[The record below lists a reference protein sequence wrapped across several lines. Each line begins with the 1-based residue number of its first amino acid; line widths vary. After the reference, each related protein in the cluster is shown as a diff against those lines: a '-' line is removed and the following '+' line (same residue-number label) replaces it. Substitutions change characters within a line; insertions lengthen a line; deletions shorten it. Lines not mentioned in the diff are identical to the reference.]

1 MIAPTLRPHQARM
14 WRDIEALLGEHR
26 CIVVQAPTASGKGTL
41 LAFIAAHF
49 AWWLTEQLP
58 GSVVVVSHLTEING
72 DLAARLVAAGCSK
85 VRHHGEPGQDPMAPV
100 VVVSAQAIEAG
111 GLQFPNCRY
120 LLVDEGHRAGSA
132 SYERFI
138 GAHLHQALVLLFTA
152 TPARADGKPLA
163 HATAIV
169 QGPQVREL
177 VAAELLAPI
186 TVIAPKEHGRS
197 LAAEPADIYPA
208 GRKGIVF
215 ASSLPHSIT
224 LAEELTYRGVPA
236 QHLDGT
242 THPTIRRRILD
253 AFRSGHTQ
261 VITCFRLLAEGV
273 DVPDA
278 EVCMLAGSV
287 TSTVTFLQT
296 VGRVRRYAP
305 GKRALL
311 LDLCGSMHLH
321 GHPDWDRTY
330 HVDGEAIRA
339 VAPPADQMPVM
350 CKACG
355 AWGLPRSTCEVCGAT
370 RPAPAPPKVKAKDL
384 IEHRAAAT
392 DEEAQRARLKL
403 EIDKKLDAGKNPWSA
418 LFWFAGVYG
427 EPAKRREG
435 PWAAA
440 YIARSGWRK
449 AS

>member
-1 MIAPTLRPHQARM
+1 MNPVLRPHQLRM
-14 WRDIEALLGEHR
+14 VADLDAAFAQGHR
-26 CIVVQAPTASGKGTL
+26 CVVLQAPTGAGKGT
-41 LAFIAAHF
+41 IAAF
-49 AWWLTEQLP
+49 LAAREATGP

-72 DLAARLVAAGCSK
+72 DLRYRILAAGASA
-85 VRHHGEPGQDPMAPV
+85 VRHIGGTEDQGPEDAPV
-100 VVVSAQAIEAG
+100 VVVSSQALDRG
-111 GLQFPNCRY
+111 DLTFPDCR
-120 LLVDEGHRAGSA
+120 LLIRDEGHRAGSA
-132 SYERFI
+132 SDERFI
-138 GAHLHQALVLLFTA
+138 ARHLALGARVVLPSA

-197 LAAEPADIYPA
+197 LAAEPAAIYPA

-236 QHLDGT
+236 QHLDGS

-296 VGRVRRYAP
+296 VGRVRRYAA

-311 LDLCGSMHLH
+311 LDLAGSIHLH
-321 GHPDWDRTY
+321 GHPDDDRTY
-330 HVDGEAIRA
+330 HLEGEAIR
-339 VAPPADQMPVM
+339 VATEPALAAIC
-350 CKACG
+350 CKACLS
-355 AWGLPRSTCEVCGAT
+355 WGPPRSVCESCGAR
-370 RPAPAPPKVKAKDL
+370 RPGPKPPRVLAKDL
-384 IEHRAAAT
+384 IEVHAGRPTDQKRAHL
-392 DEEAQRARLKL
+392 ERLVREAIARGHK
-403 EIDKKLDAGKNPWSA
+403 PWSA
-418 LFWFAGVYG
+418 AYRFAGIYG
-427 EPAKRREG
+427 HQPPREWMSVAING
-435 PWAAA
+435 RAA
-440 YIARSGWRK
+440 
-449 AS
+449 